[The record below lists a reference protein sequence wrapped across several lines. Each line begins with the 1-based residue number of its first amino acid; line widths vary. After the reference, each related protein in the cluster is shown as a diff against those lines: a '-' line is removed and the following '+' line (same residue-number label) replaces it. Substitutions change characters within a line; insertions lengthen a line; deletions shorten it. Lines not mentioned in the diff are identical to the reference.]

1 MRWHHCTMRPLEL
14 GWIQEV
20 QMIDLQGEKHVSPNK
35 YGIKNTLSLCLD
47 SPFKGGNLNKEEE
60 E

>member
-1 MRWHHCTMRPLEL
+1 
-14 GWIQEV
+14 
-20 QMIDLQGEKHVSPNK
+20 MIDLQGEKHVSPNK